1 MNEISSTQT
10 TTADQIKVIIQ
21 EAKDTD
27 KFHQQSIATEKER
40 QKQRL
45 KERLQ
50 QREQQREANPTSL
63 KSAILNTTNDPN
75 PDPISNQVI
84 NGTTNE
90 NIPRS
95 NNNTPLSTTIQR
107 LIKQAKFN
115 QLQGILRV
123 LGLFLFRP
131 FLTSILYR
139 CIPKTKRLS
148 IHYYILLL
156 VTCVPSLTRTI
167 TKFIYN
173 KIFTSSKFIQS
184 GVYHGKP
191 GSKSQQGAVHC
202 KLQQKIDN
210 YWITPYLNGDNA
222 TIFPTAIDLILQY
235 FYTNYGSNS
244 TTKINTVRKYFT
256 NRDKEI
262 VATDWTFNP
271 SSKKDDKTK
280 LCIFLAGV
288 GKYIKAKRASI
299 AYMESTVIDIFIPP
313 PSSKPVSLSLSR
325 ISSILKQPKQVFF

>member
-1 MNEISSTQT
+1 MNEISNRQA
-10 TTADQIKVIIQ
+10 TTADQIKVEQIIQ
-21 EAKDTD
+21 EAQDTD
-27 KFHQQSIATEKER
+27 KFHQQSIALEKER

-45 KERLQ
+45 KDRLQ
-50 QREQQREANPTSL
+50 QREQQRDANTTSL
-63 KSAILNTTNDPN
+63 KSAILNTTNDP
-75 PDPISNQVI
+75 ISNQ
-84 NGTTNE
+84 GTTNE
-90 NIPRS
+90 NRPSSS
-95 NNNTPLSTTIQR
+95 NKPLSTTIQR

-139 CIPKTKRLS
+139 CIPKTKRRS
-148 IHYYILLL
+148 IHYYLLLL

-167 TKFIYN
+167 TRFIYN
-173 KIFTSSKFIQS
+173 KIFTSSKSIRS

-235 FYTNYGSNS
+235 FYTNYGNNAN
-244 TTKINTVRKYFT
+244 TKIKTVRKYFT

-262 VATDWTFNP
+262 VATDWTFNQ
-271 SSKKDDKTK
+271 SSKKEDKTK

-288 GKYIKAKRASI
+288 G
-299 AYMESTVIDIFIPP
+299 M
-313 PSSKPVSLSLSR
+313 
-325 ISSILKQPKQVFF
+325 